1 MIHFF
6 PYMQVQIDSS
16 KSREDICTVLHSATD
31 SRNFLLST
39 DAKYTGQVYPS
50 HFKICPRKND
60 NRNYFLPVINSTIT
74 GTITEREEG
83 CAIDVV
89 MQVNIATRI
98 LYIFRIIFLIPVFLY
113 EVFDLLVNGSG
124 NLGFTVMF
132 TIMLMVLLIVSEILM
147 RLSFRNLGWE
157 KMLEELKKLIC

>member
-1 MIHFF
+1 MIHLF
-6 PYMQVQIDSS
+6 PYRKVQINSS
-16 KSREDICTVLHSATD
+16 KSREDIFTVLQSATD

-39 DAKYTGQVYPS
+39 DAKYTGQVYSS

-60 NRNYFLPVINSTIT
+60 NRNYFLPVINSAIK

-89 MQVNIATRI
+89 MQVDIAIRI
-98 LYIFRIIFLIPVFLY
+98 LYIFRIIFLVPVFLY

-147 RLSFRNLGWE
+147 RLGFRNLGWE

>member
-1 MIHFF
+1 MIHLF
-6 PYMQVQIDSS
+6 PYRKVQINSS
-16 KSREDICTVLHSATD
+16 KSREDIFTVLQSATD

-39 DAKYTGQVYPS
+39 DTAYTGQIYPS
-50 HFKICPRKND
+50 HFEIYPRKD
-60 NRNYFLPVINSTIT
+60 YDRNYFLPVIRSAIK

-132 TIMLMVLLIVSEILM
+132 TIMLMVLFIVSEILM